1 LSSSFFSLFD
11 RFKKEWKDFS
21 VPCGFHTKERENRIE
36 EMEKWMVEIKE
47 GARAPYVVGRKEVS
61 NVSNPAT
68 RPLLTS
74 SLAPFIRP
82 SKLK

>member
-1 LSSSFFSLFD
+1 M
-11 RFKKEWKDFS
+11 RI
-21 VPCGFHTKERENRIE
+21 PHERERESYRRNGW
-36 EMEKWMVEIKE
+36 EKKE